1 MRFDPGYYD
10 NNIGGGGRRKGM
22 SYPSKKRI
30 ELATKEPV
38 ELRKAEKRWVRPS
51 ELEAE
56 LAQTEKDTQVRL
68 CCIT

>member
-10 NNIGGGGRRKGM
+10 NNIGGGSRRKR
-22 SYPSKKRI
+22 SKKRI

-38 ELRKAEKRWVRPS
+38 ELRKAEKRWVRAS

-56 LAQTEKDTQVRL
+56 LVQTEETQVRL